1 VDFGRQQI
9 RLMGDSAHT
18 ADVAL
23 LGLQSVMPDIAATTN
38 ALAQAIGYGVTSLS
52 PAKQKRA
59 ATAACVQAFGA
70 VNEQLVW
77 LSEFGM
83 DGADR
88 QKAIALREA
97 LVELALRYPRP
108 NPSKANTT
116 QSAGTSAT
124 PVG

>member
-1 VDFGRQQI
+1 
-9 RLMGDSAHT
+9 
-18 ADVAL
+18 

-70 VNEQLVW
+70 VCEQLAW
-77 LSEFGM
+77 LSEFGL

-97 LVELALRYPRP
+97 LVELAMRYPRP
-108 NPSKANTT
+108 NAGKANTT
-116 QSAGTSAT
+116 QSVAT
-124 PVG
+124 PLIPVG